1 MMQRLEQ
8 SRNGGNRGAEARRA
22 IEGCLIAALLLLAQ
36 LSGGSAAAA
45 TIETLATPFTG
56 DDSTV
61 RVLLDDAAAGPGQIQ
76 VTLEVVE
83 GVADIRGVFFDL
95 DIDDLLL
102 SGLSAIESPYVTS
115 FDYASVI
122 NLGHGSNLN
131 GGGSPCPCDFGVEL
145 GGPGIGKNKD
155 DIQFVSFVLDHDSVD
170 LDLSMFFE
178 QNVGVRVTSVGYE
191 GGSREGSA
199 KLSGMFP
206 VPEPSTGLLL
216 GLGLGVLAL
225 RARRS
230 R

>member
-1 MMQRLEQ
+1 MTKRLGQ
-8 SRNGGNRGAEARRA
+8 SNRSGNRGADARRA
-22 IEGCLIAALLLLAQ
+22 IGGCLVAAVWLFAQ
-36 LSGGSAAAA
+36 LSAGSAAAA

-61 RVLLDDAAAGPGQIQ
+61 RVLLDDAAADPGQIQ

-102 SGLSAIESPYVTS
+102 SGLSALESPYVTS
-115 FDYASVI
+115 FEYASVI
-122 NLGHGSNLN
+122 DLGRGSNLR
-131 GGGSPCPCDFGVEL
+131 GGRSPCPCDFGVEL
-145 GGPGIGKNKD
+145 GAPGMSSD
-155 DIQFVSFVLDHDSVD
+155 DLQYVTFVLAHDNID
-170 LDLSMFFE
+170 LDLSMFYE

-191 GGSREGSA
+191 GGSREGSS

-206 VPEPSTGLLL
+206 IPEPSTGLLL

-230 R
+230 Q

>member
-1 MMQRLEQ
+1 MTMRPEQ
-8 SRNGGNRGAEARRA
+8 SKKSGNRGADARRA
-22 IEGCLIAALLLLAQ
+22 VEGCLVAALLLFVQ

-45 TIETLATPFTG
+45 TIEALATPFTG

-61 RVLLDDAAAGPGQIQ
+61 RVVLDDAAADPGQIH

-83 GVADIRGVFFDL
+83 GVADLRGVFFDL
-95 DIDDLLL
+95 DIDDLYL

-122 NLGHGSNLN
+122 NLGHGSNLQ

-145 GGPGIGKNKD
+145 GEPGMSSD
-155 DIQFVSFVLDHDSVD
+155 DLQYVTFVLAHDSMD

-178 QNVGVRVTSVGYE
+178 QSFGVRVTSVGYE
-191 GGSREGSA
+191 GGSREGSS

-206 VPEPSTGLLL
+206 IPEPSTGLLL
-216 GLGLGVLAL
+216 GLGLGALAL

-230 R
+230 H

>member
-1 MMQRLEQ
+1 MLKRLEQ
-8 SRNGGNRGAEARRA
+8 SRNDGNRGAEARRV
-22 IEGCLIAALLLLAQ
+22 IEGCLVAALLLLAQ

-56 DDSTV
+56 EDSTV
-61 RVLLDDAAAGPGQIQ
+61 RVLLDDAGSGQIQ

-145 GGPGIGKNKD
+145 GAPGIGKD
-155 DIQFVSFVLDHDSVD
+155 DLQFVTFVLDHDSVD

-191 GGSREGSA
+191 GDSREGSA

-206 VPEPSTGLLL
+206 IPEPSTGLLL
-216 GLGLGVLAL
+216 GLGLGALAL

-230 R
+230 H